1 VEPDSTHRG
10 SLEGPIIY
18 TKKEG
23 EIVELTTTDQV
34 TAALA
39 RMIYVH
45 YREHNNKDPRAA
57 PFAPLWAYDY
67 AGIAVAYLGI
77 ESADIDAIKEDYK

>member
-1 VEPDSTHRG
+1 M
-10 SLEGPIIY
+10 
-18 TKKEG
+18 
-23 EIVELTTTDQV
+23 ELATTDQV

-45 YREHNNKDPRAA
+45 YRAYNNKEPRAV

-67 AGIAVAYLGI
+67 ADIAVAYLGI
-77 ESADIDAIKEDYK
+77 ESADLDAIKEDYK

>member
-1 VEPDSTHRG
+1 
-10 SLEGPIIY
+10 
-18 TKKEG
+18 
-23 EIVELTTTDQV
+23 
-34 TAALA
+34 
-39 RMIYVH
+39 MIYVH
-45 YREHNNKDPRAA
+45 YREHNNKDPRSA